1 MQPQELLQ
9 RIKAK
14 TAPAIVDVRSA
25 GEFNSGHIPGALNI
39 PSWKILLH
47 VGNLPKDKSTEL
59 VVTCEIGPRA
69 QMAMALL
76 TSFGYK
82 NVSLLDG
89 HMSRWRQA
97 LLPVEK

>member
-14 TAPAIVDVRSA
+14 NPPTIIDVRSA
-25 GEFNSGHIPGALNI
+25 SEFKSGHIPGALNI

-47 VGNLPKDKSTEL
+47 IGDLPKEKSNEL

-82 NVSLLDG
+82 KASLLDG
-89 HMSRWRQA
+89 HMSRWRQTG
-97 LLPVEK
+97 LPLEK